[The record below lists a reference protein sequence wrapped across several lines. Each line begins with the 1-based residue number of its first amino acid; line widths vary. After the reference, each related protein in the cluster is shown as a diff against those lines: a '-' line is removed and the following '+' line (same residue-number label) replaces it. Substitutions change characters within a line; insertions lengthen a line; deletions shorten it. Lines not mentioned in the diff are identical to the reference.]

1 MLWYFGRVS
10 GARVGISFA
19 RANWQVLGKGVFR
32 CLQERGQFCPFLH
45 RSLHNVM
52 IWGVK
57 KEGVGVFCSRGFV
70 WGEGCFGSDLA
81 FGGGVSL

>member
-1 MLWYFGRVS
+1 MAGCGKAFFRRS
-10 GARVGISFA
+10 
-19 RANWQVLGKGVFR
+19 WQ
-32 CLQERGQFCPFLH
+32 RGQFCPFLH
-45 RSLHNVM
+45 QSLQNVM

-70 WGEGCFGSDLA
+70 WGEGCFGRDLA